1 MPSATTAKWMF
12 ILGSCL
18 IAPALAFLGCWA
30 YQTHLDHLDPVPV
43 ATADDGPP
51 PWEQA
56 RHDNPYYLR
65 ADPRLQTTIAA
76 VPEHP
81 KLQQIVDL
89 LRDRTALDLTVD
101 PGLSH
106 HRPDYGVFQAGKS
119 GFHAWQLMEYIARR
133 DLRYGYWQ
141 KTDQGYRLV
150 GTSTA
155 PVAPPGPEEGAEGRI
170 DRMAAVWGSSLVVLW
185 VFLLVLYRKAV
196 REAKQPVAGSA
207 ESGAK

>member
-65 ADPRLQTTIAA
+65 RPAASDDHRRRAGTSETPTDRRPAPRQDRARPYGGPRPQPSSAGLRSLPGGQVGVPRLAA
-76 VPEHP
+76 DGIYRPARP
-81 KLQQIVDL
+81 AIRL
-89 LRDRTALDLTVD
+89 LAENGS
-101 PGLSH
+101 GLS
-106 HRPDYGVFQAGKS
+106 AGRHVH
-119 GFHAWQLMEYIARR
+119 GA
-133 DLRYGYWQ
+133 
-141 KTDQGYRLV
+141 V
-150 GTSTA
+150 
-155 PVAPPGPEEGAEGRI
+155 VAPGPEEGAEGRI